1 MFSIEEVYND
11 FVCDFSNNLRQKIQD
26 VEISKLVFLCIGTNR
41 VIGDCFGPLVGYKL
55 KNFFRGNNN
64 IEIFGDI
71 QNVLCFQNIYDIQEK
86 LQKENSFVIAI
97 DAALSSKNN
106 IGKILVSKE
115 KLAIGNSLNKK
126 NICLGDISIKG
137 IVAKDLKKPIHNFRI
152 LQNTSLGLVM
162 DMADCVSQ
170 GISNVLNV

>member
-55 KNFFRGNNN
+55 KNFFRGNN
-64 IEIFGDI
+64 
-71 QNVLCFQNIYDIQEK
+71 NIYDIQEK